1 MLMAA
6 LELWKCMSMPS
17 VTCRNVQMILET
29 SNHMNKRSIQ
39 SEGSR
44 DSVIIRALQYRAGLD
59 VSFFSNGRKHKEDYY
74 MKQKTKKEQVTHS
87 ATATLIAQKIPKN

>member
-44 DSVIIRALQYRAGLD
+44 DSVIIRAL
-59 VSFFSNGRKHKEDYY
+59 
-74 MKQKTKKEQVTHS
+74 
-87 ATATLIAQKIPKN
+87 